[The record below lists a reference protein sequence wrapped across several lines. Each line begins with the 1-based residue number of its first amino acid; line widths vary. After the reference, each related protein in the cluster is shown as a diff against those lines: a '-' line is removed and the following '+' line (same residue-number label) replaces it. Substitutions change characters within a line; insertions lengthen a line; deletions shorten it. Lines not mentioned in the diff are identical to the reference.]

1 MNLLE
6 ELQSLAFHRAP
17 ATAANTAIDEARAMR
32 GGAGSEGL
40 SYEIAL
46 PALGPETYLL
56 EKALP
61 KLVYFLDCRG
71 VHPPASGAVFVS
83 LFSSEGLTF
92 IDAGPLVEKCAKARG
107 LTLAELVR
115 RYGEQGTGEPL
126 LLGGPA

>member
-1 MNLLE
+1 
-6 ELQSLAFHRAP
+6 
-17 ATAANTAIDEARAMR
+17 
-32 GGAGSEGL
+32 
-40 SYEIAL
+40 
-46 PALGPETYLL
+46 
-56 EKALP
+56 
-61 KLVYFLDCRG
+61 

-92 IDAGPLVEKCAKARG
+92 IDAGPLVEKCARARG